1 MHPVRKK
8 RLTIIIFILF
18 GVSMATA
25 LALYAL
31 NQNIN
36 LYYTPSQVVEGQA
49 PQGQVF
55 RIGGIVEN
63 GSVHHAKKNLEVSFV
78 LTDTAKSVKI
88 DYSGVLPD
96 LFREGQGIV
105 VQGKL
110 NSHGVLIA
118 DQVLA
123 KHGAEYMPPPAAAA
137 IRAAQKEEAAAKQKT
152 EQLKESKNDT

>member
-1 MHPVRKK
+1 MHPIRKK
-8 RLTIIIFILF
+8 RLILIAFIFC
-18 GVSMATA
+18 GVSFAAA

-36 LYYTPSQVVEGQA
+36 LYYTPSQVANGKAPIGQI
-49 PQGQVF
+49 F
-55 RIGGIVEN
+55 RIGGIVEK
-63 GSVHHAKKNLEVSFV
+63 GTVHQAKTGLEMSFEI
-78 LTDTAKSVKI
+78 TDTAKHVKVE
-88 DYSGVLPD
+88 YSGVLPD

-110 NSHGVLIA
+110 NSKGVLIA

-137 IRAAQKEEAAAKQKT
+137 IQAAQKKGKT
-152 EQLKESKNDT
+152 

>member
-1 MHPVRKK
+1 MHPIRKK
-8 RLTIIIFILF
+8 RLILIVFIFF
-18 GVSMATA
+18 AVSFAAA

-36 LYYTPSQVVEGQA
+36 LYYTPSQVATGKAPIGQI
-49 PQGQVF
+49 F
-55 RIGGIVEN
+55 RIGGIVEK
-63 GSVHHAKKNLEVSFV
+63 GTVHQAKTGLEMSFEI
-78 LTDTAKSVKI
+78 TDTAKHVKVE
-88 DYSGVLPD
+88 YRGVLPD

-110 NSHGVLIA
+110 NAKGILIA

-137 IRAAQKEEAAAKQKT
+137 IQAAQNKDKG
-152 EQLKESKNDT
+152 